1 MNMAMFQ
8 ENASYS
14 TGMEGFAVVAG
25 IIGLSI
31 IVFSRGTVMV
41 IVALLI
47 IVMSAIMVQDGFHR
61 ELEKQF
67 VLESFDKGETI
78 ECTLYRG
85 EQIRLGLS
93 RGWHREGEHFIKEDQ
108 VFSDPLLCSV
118 LTKEPPKPILWV
130 VWIFY
135 GLYVLIAFSGRAW
148 MSDRRKNEEAENIKG
163 IDHD

>member
-8 ENASYS
+8 ES
-14 TGMEGFAVVAG
+14 TAVHPEFGSAAIFIG
-25 IIGLSI
+25 IIGLLI
-31 IVFSRGTVMV
+31 IAFSRESGTMMLGILISVLAPV
-41 IVALLI
+41 LLQEDYHKE
-47 IVMSAIMVQDGFHR
+47 V
-61 ELEKQF
+61 EKQF

-85 EQIRLGLS
+85 EHIRLSPS
-93 RGWHREGEHFIKEDQ
+93 RGWHREGERFIKADQ

-163 IDHD
+163 LDHD